1 LPSSA
6 SLEFNR
12 TGAMFYPARFVLWGA
27 LLAGNLRDGLRWAS
41 EHTGLPVVVVAAIA
55 LVASWRIVRQTLR
68 FALQVALAAALLLGA
83 TKLGLLRW

>member
-1 LPSSA
+1 
-6 SLEFNR
+6 
-12 TGAMFYPARFVLWGA
+12 M
-27 LLAGNLRDGLRWAS
+27 LAGNLRDGLRWAS
-41 EHTGLPVVVVAAIA
+41 EHTGLPVVLVAAIA